1 MSNRIVRAVILA
13 AGEGQRLRPF
23 TALKPK
29 VMIPIANK
37 PILQY
42 VIEALAQN
50 GVGDIL
56 IVVGYREGQVLDYFG
71 SGERFGVKI
80 GYVEQPQQVGT
91 AHALKQVKG
100 VIAGD
105 FLVLSGD
112 NIIEPDTIAQLL
124 SVKPTAILI
133 KRQENVSKYGVV
145 TVRKGRVMEIVE
157 KPEEAPSNLVNTGI
171 YAFAPDI
178 FPFLEREADL
188 TSALGQMIGS
198 GYSITAYETNYE
210 WLDVVYPW
218 DILKLNGSALK
229 KVSPSV
235 AGSVESGVTIKGL
248 VSVGEGT
255 QIRANSYIVGPV
267 IIGDNCQIGPS
278 AYILPATSIGENSVI
293 SPFSQIQNSVIGSD
307 VEVAPGCVIQDSIID
322 RGSLLRGHFTAW
334 SGEAVVEVDG
344 EYHKLKVGAMVGEHC
359 QIEENVNVR
368 PGVIIGNH
376 CRVKGLKVI
385 GENIPDGSLVV

>member
-1 MSNRIVRAVILA
+1 MANRIERAVILA

-23 TALKPK
+23 TASKPK

-56 IVVGYREGQVLDYFG
+56 IVVGYRKEQVLDYFG
-71 SGERFGVKI
+71 AGERFGVKI
-80 GYVEQPQQVGT
+80 KYVEQPQQVGT

-100 VIAGD
+100 SIGGD

-112 NIIEPDTIAQLL
+112 NIIEPDTIARFI
-124 SVKPTAILI
+124 SAEPTAILI

-145 TVRKGRVMEIVE
+145 MVREGRVKEIVE
-157 KPEEAPSNLVNTGI
+157 KPEEASSNLVNTGI
-171 YAFAPDI
+171 YAFSPDI
-178 FPFLEREADL
+178 FPFLEQETDL
-188 TSALGQMIGS
+188 TSALGQMTGS
-198 GYSITAYETNYE
+198 GYSITAYESDYE

-218 DILKLNGSALK
+218 DILKLNDSALK

-235 AGSVESGVTIKGL
+235 AGSLESGVTIKGL

-255 QIRANSYIVGPV
+255 VIRANSYIVGPV
-267 IIGDNCQIGPS
+267 VIGSNCQIGPS
-278 AYILPATSIGENSVI
+278 AHILPATSIGENSVI
-293 SPFSQIQNSVIGSD
+293 SPFSQIQNSVIGGG
-307 VEVAPGCVIQDSIID
+307 VEVGPGCVIQDSVID

-344 EYHKLKVGAMVGEHC
+344 EYHKLRMGAMVGEHC
-359 QIEENVNVR
+359 HLEENVIVR
-368 PGVIIGNH
+368 PGIIVGNQ
-376 CRVKGLKVI
+376 CRVKGLRAI
-385 GENIPDGSLVV
+385 EENIPDGSLAV